1 MTIKTDQSI
10 LNLPL
15 TGPQALRHPEIRTQN
30 IWDDG
35 SIVGVRITVGACP
48 PCQFNSIATD
58 SGRIVLEVLNQCPAG
73 SESQAHDSA
82 VIEYANEIELYLGNQ
97 DQLVKAKTAFGY
109 IYVVLT
115 ASQASYRKRYHPRG

>member
-35 SIVGVRITVGACP
+35 SIVGVRI
-48 PCQFNSIATD
+48 ATD
-58 SGRIVLEVLNQCPAG
+58 SGRTVLEVLNQCPAG